1 MALPGCSPQLKF
13 NGCRSVSDFDG
24 AVGDI
29 VLCSVAGCSGV
40 EMAFDGWSD
49 TGEDGC

>member
-13 NGCRSVSDFDG
+13 NGRRSVSDFDG

-29 VLCSVAGCSGV
+29 LWLVGV
-40 EMAFDGWSD
+40 EWKWLLMVGV
-49 TGEDGC
+49 TLEKIEGCH